1 MSQAQF
7 APRLPETKSCP
18 TLRCLAARKKI
29 RSIAVFGIAAGST
42 KIPAQEAKA
51 VSLPT
56 QHRTG
61 KIRIAVDP
69 QTVYSE
75 SEQTAK

>member
-1 MSQAQF
+1 MLSG
-7 APRLPETKSCP
+7 PKT
-18 TLRCLAARKKI
+18 I

-51 VSLPT
+51 VFLPT

-61 KIRIAVDP
+61 KIRIAADP
-69 QTVYSE
+69 
-75 SEQTAK
+75 

>member
-1 MSQAQF
+1 MLSG
-7 APRLPETKSCP
+7 P
-18 TLRCLAARKKI
+18 KKI

-75 SEQTAK
+75 SEQKTK